1 MGGATVLA
9 DGERISSA
17 GTDAGG
23 WVHRNNAQEINCL
36 DEAVMTS
43 VQATVAATGDVA
55 QCLDIYTDL
64 GIVEA
69 GKAADLILVDGD
81 PLIDRSIHEEGRAVR
96 FVIKDGDVVVDRLAM
111 A

>member
-1 MGGATVLA
+1 VGGATVPA

-23 WVHRNNAQEINCL
+23 WVHRNNAQKINCL
-36 DEAVMTS
+36 GEADMTS
-43 VQATVAATGDVA
+43 VQAIVAATGDAA

-69 GKAADLILVDGD
+69 GKTADLILVNGD
-81 PLIDRSIHEEGRAVR
+81 PLSDRSIHEEGRAVR
-96 FVIKDGDVVVDRLAM
+96 LVIKDGDVIVDRLAM
-111 A
+111 T